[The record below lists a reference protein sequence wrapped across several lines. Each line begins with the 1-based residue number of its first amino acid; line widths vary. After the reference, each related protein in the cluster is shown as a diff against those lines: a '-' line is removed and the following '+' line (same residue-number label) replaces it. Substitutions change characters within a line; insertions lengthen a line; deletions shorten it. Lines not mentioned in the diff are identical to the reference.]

1 MDFLEPE
8 SRELLRAAG
17 ADVRPGSE
25 RVRFDPAMVDERI
38 TTAPPAFTLHATNPA
53 HTSRS
58 AATGRRSGRS
68 PARRTCSTPIAAG
81 GSATGPTTRT

>member
-17 ADVRPGSE
+17 ADVRPDSE
-25 RVRFDPAMVDERI
+25 RVRFDPAMVIDRI
-38 TTAPPAFTLHATNPA
+38 TTAPPAFDLHATNPA
-53 HTSRS
+53 HTLHIGGDWTSFGSVAS
-58 AATGRRSGRS
+58 APNVFDADR
-68 PARRTCSTPIAAG
+68 AG